1 MMPIPLARISALHL
15 PRRSVRMQIA
25 LLYGGL
31 FLASAMAL
39 LALTYLFVHS
49 SSGRAPGSPSSNL
62 GANPVRSDVLAF
74 AFGSAVALTIMGV
87 FSFGLGWLVAG
98 RLLRPLRTIT
108 ATAQEIS
115 ATNLHQRLSLR
126 GADDELTEL
135 GRTLDDLFG
144 RLEASFESQRHFVAN
159 ASHELR
165 TPLAGQ
171 KTLLQ
176 VAVADPDATAE
187 DLRAACEEVI
197 RLGDQQERLI
207 DSLLTLA
214 TSERGVELWEPFDLG
229 AVTDSV
235 LLDRRQE
242 TQRRG
247 IRINASIVTTPAI
260 GDPGLVERLVANL
273 VDNALRHNVAGGRVD
288 ISTVSAPGRATLS
301 VSNTGP
307 VVVASVVDRL
317 FLPFQQA
324 GSERVGGSDGH
335 GLGLTIVRAIAE
347 AHEAT
352 VTAAARSEGGME
364 ISVTFRVPTT
374 N

>member
-1 MMPIPLARISALHL
+1 VTAGHRERRSAFHL
-15 PRRSVRMQIA
+15 PRRTVRMQIA

-31 FLASAMAL
+31 FLASAVAL

-49 SSGRAPGSPSSNL
+49 SSSRAPGSPSGNL
-62 GANPVRSDVLAF
+62 DANPTSSDVRAF
-74 AFGSAVALTIMGV
+74 AVGSAVALAIMGV
-87 FSFGLGWLVAG
+87 FSFALGWLVAG

-108 ATAQEIS
+108 ATAQDIS
-115 ATNLHQRLSLR
+115 ATNLHQRLSLS

-171 KTLLQ
+171 RTLLQ
-176 VAVADPDATAE
+176 VAVADPDASTR
-187 DLRAACEEVI
+187 DLRAACEEALQ
-197 RLGDQQERLI
+197 LGEQQERLI
-207 DSLLTLA
+207 DALLTLA

-229 AVTDSV
+229 EVTESV
-235 LLDRRQE
+235 VLGCRQE
-242 TQRRG
+242 AERRG
-247 IRINASIVTTPAI
+247 ITIDASVVMAPVV
-260 GDPGLVERLVANL
+260 GDPRLVERLVANL
-273 VDNALRHNVAGGRVD
+273 LDNALRHNMTGGSVA
-288 ISTVSAPGRATLS
+288 ISTISAPGRATLS

-307 VVVASVVDRL
+307 VVSPPMVDRL
-317 FLPFQQA
+317 FLPFRQA
-324 GSERVGGSDGH
+324 GRERVGLNDGH

-352 VTAAARSEGGME
+352 VSAAARTEGGLE
-364 ISVTFRVPTT
+364 IAVTFTVPNT
-374 N
+374 